1 MPERL
6 GTIAKRTA
14 TKDSTMFNK
23 LKRISNRHKY
33 RDVQDDPTQ
42 GGGGT
47 GSGGNEPPNP
57 NSADPN
63 SQAPLSDEAAKLMK
77 EVMKKKEALQAAENE
92 KKALAERLAQFE
104 GVDPDEY
111 KKLVGE
117 KKAQE
122 LQELERRG
130 EFERIRE
137 QMAKQHEEEVKAL
150 REQLNSVSG
159 ETDSKLKEYETR
171 ITELTIG
178 RAFGDSTFIKDELV
192 GALTPAKVRALFGAQ
207 FEVKDGQVVA
217 YDKPAGAKD
226 RTILVDAS
234 GAPLSFDAAIRKIID
249 TDPDRDSMLKSKL
262 KPGAGSNNDSDGRP
276 PAPRVAAGADRIKAA
291 LAGGA
296 LKFPT
301 PR

>member
-1 MPERL
+1 
-6 GTIAKRTA
+6 
-14 TKDSTMFNK
+14 MFNK
-23 LKRISNRHKY
+23 LKRISNRKY

-47 GSGGNEPPNP
+47 GSSVTDPPNP
-57 NSADPN
+57 PSPEPTNQSPV
-63 SQAPLSDEAAKLMK
+63 SDEAAKLMK

-104 GVDPDEY
+104 GVDPIEY
-111 KKLVGE
+111 KKMIGE
-117 KKAQE
+117 KKAAE

-137 QMAKQHEEEVKAL
+137 QMAATHAEEVKAL
-150 REQLNSVSG
+150 REQLNNISG
-159 ETDSKLKEYETR
+159 ETDSRLKSYETQ

-178 RAFGDSTFIKDELV
+178 RAFGDSTFIKSELV
-192 GALTPAKVRALFGAQ
+192 DALTPAKVRALFGSQ
-207 FEVKDGQVVA
+207 FEVKDGTVVA

-234 GAPLSFDAAIRKIID
+234 GSPLSFEAAIRKIID
-249 TDPDRDSMLKSKL
+249 IDPDRDSMLKSKL
-262 KPGAGSNNDSDGRP
+262 KTGAGSNNDSQARP
-276 PAPRVAAGADRIKAA
+276 PAPAVASGAERIKAA

-296 LKFPT
+296 LKFQA